1 MEWIAFTSADPR
13 LLGALAVAVLAVV
26 LYFAVGYFRPA
37 EAEAKPEPMAAEA
50 EPEPNA
56 EPEPDAEEELADPDP
71 RDLMP
76 ESAAAAFSYLPP
88 PLEASIARRELISD
102 RMFARQASRN
112 KGITPERRE
121 LQRGARRLRQL
132 EGSLGD
138 QFSSEEVGGMGPGLS
153 EAVVRTAGATLSPGS
168 FRPGAKKSAA
178 LGRGGSNLTAF

>member
-1 MEWIAFTSADPR
+1 MNWITSVDPR
-13 LLGALAVAVLAVV
+13 LLGAVVLVVLAVV
-26 LYFAVGYFRPA
+26 LYFAVRYFRPTNS
-37 EAEAKPEPMAAEA
+37 EATNPEPMETEPETKAAEV
-50 EPEPNA
+50 
-56 EPEPDAEEELADPDP
+56 DEEQSEADPVDP

-76 ESAAAAFSYLPP
+76 ESAAAAFSFLPP
-88 PLEASIARRELISD
+88 PLEASIARRELLSD

-138 QFSSEEVGGMGPGLS
+138 QFNSDAEAVGGMSLSLS
-153 EAVVRTAGATLSPGS
+153 EAVVQSTGATVSPGS

-178 LGRGGSNLTAF
+178 LGRF